1 MELNEKILE
10 IETKLINLTL
20 KVEDN
25 LNNEYLD
32 KKDLESLME
41 LIKSYSVIILMI
53 KESLENDKTDKV
65 TSEFIKEKVTDAENF
80 IEGALTF
87 LK

>member
-1 MELNEKILE
+1 LELNEKILE

-25 LNNEYLD
+25 LDNEHLD

-41 LIKSYSVIILMI
+41 LIRSYSMIILMI
-53 KESLENDKTDKV
+53 KESLENNKNDKV
-65 TSEFIKEKVTDAENF
+65 TLDFINEKITDSEKF
-80 IEGALTF
+80 IEGALVF

>member
-1 MELNEKILE
+1 MELKEKILE

-25 LNNEYLD
+25 LDNEYLD
-32 KKDLESLME
+32 KKDLESLLE
-41 LIKSYSVIILMI
+41 LIKSYSIIILMI
-53 KESLENDKTDKV
+53 KESLENNKNDNV
-65 TSEFIKEKVTDAENF
+65 TLDFINEKITDAEDF
-80 IEGALTF
+80 IEGALVF

>member
-1 MELNEKILE
+1 LELKEKILE

-25 LNNEYLD
+25 LDNEYLD
-32 KKDLESLME
+32 KKDLESLLE
-41 LIKSYSVIILMI
+41 LIKSYSIIILMI
-53 KESLENDKTDKV
+53 KESLENNKNDNV
-65 TSEFIKEKVTDAENF
+65 TLDFINEKITDAEDF
-80 IEGALTF
+80 IEGALVF

>member
-1 MELNEKILE
+1 MKLKEKILD
-10 IETKLINLTL
+10 IENKLIDLTL

-25 LNNEYLD
+25 LDNESLD
-32 KKDLESLME
+32 KKDLESLLE

-53 KESLENDKTDKV
+53 KESLNNDITNEI
-65 TSEFIKEKVTDAENF
+65 TLSF
-80 IEGALTF
+80 IEEKINDSEYFIQKSLTF

>member
-25 LNNEYLD
+25 LDNEHLD

-41 LIKSYSVIILMI
+41 LIRSYSMIILMI
-53 KESLENDKTDKV
+53 KESLENNKNDKV
-65 TSEFIKEKVTDAENF
+65 TLDFINEKITDSEKF
-80 IEGALTF
+80 IEGALVF